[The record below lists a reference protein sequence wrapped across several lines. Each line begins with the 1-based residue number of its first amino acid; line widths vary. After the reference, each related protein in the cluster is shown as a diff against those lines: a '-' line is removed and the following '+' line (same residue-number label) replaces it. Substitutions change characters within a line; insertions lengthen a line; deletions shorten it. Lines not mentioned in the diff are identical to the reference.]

1 MKSMQPEFLFGL
13 QVLIVDDDAEL
24 RLVMRWMLEARGAMV
39 SEARTGYEALDL
51 MRRTRFDV
59 VLTDLG
65 LPDMSGEA
73 VILAIRASNEA
84 RTPIAV
90 VSGHDSTSLWR
101 AREAGAE
108 RTFHK
113 PVNWDDLMVY
123 LASKRST
130 GGDDQDVSTKAEA
143 EMTVLVIE
151 DDREMRALLCD
162 ALEVAGYRPV
172 ARPDGRTLTALA
184 ELERFDAVVLDKEL
198 PGPSGLDLLSFLHKR
213 LPAVPVILVTAFG
226 GPAVAEEAANRGAY
240 SYLEKPFRMTAILAT
255 LAGVARQQAV
265 KNARSAS

>member
-1 MKSMQPEFLFGL
+1 MKQMPGELSGL
-13 QVLIVDDDAEL
+13 RVLVVDDDAEVL
-24 RLVMRWMLEARGAMV
+24 LVLRWMLEARGATV
-39 SEARTGYEALDL
+39 SEARTGYEAVYLV
-51 MRRTRFDV
+51 RRGRFDV

-65 LPDMSGEA
+65 LPDISGEA
-73 VILAIRASNEA
+73 VIVALRDSTEA

-90 VSGHDSTSLWR
+90 VSGDDSTSLWR
-101 AREAGAE
+101 ARQLGAE

-113 PVNWDDLMVY
+113 PVDWNDLIGY

-130 GGDDQDVSTKAEA
+130 GGGDRGGSARADPG
-143 EMTVLVIE
+143 MTVLVIE

-162 ALEVAGYRPV
+162 AFEVAGYSTI
-172 ARPDGRTLTALA
+172 ARPDGRDLTALA

-226 GPAVAEEAANRGAY
+226 GPTLAEEAANRGAY
-240 SYLEKPFRMTAILAT
+240 SYLEKPFRITAILAT
-255 LAGVARQQAV
+255 LAGVSER
-265 KNARSAS
+265 